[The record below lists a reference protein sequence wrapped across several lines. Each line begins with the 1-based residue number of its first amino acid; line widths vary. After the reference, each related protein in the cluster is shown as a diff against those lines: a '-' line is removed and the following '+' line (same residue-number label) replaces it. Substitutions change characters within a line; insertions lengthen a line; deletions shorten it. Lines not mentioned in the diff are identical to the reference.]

1 MIQFISAGISI
12 VAVTYGLARYVYGL
26 FLPAIQSDLYLS
38 TQTMGMIASISY
50 IGYLVATAIG
60 TYISA
65 MTGPRLPIVLGGIAA
80 TIGMGGIAFSQSA
93 GMLALGVF
101 IAGTSAGF
109 SYPPL
114 SDAIV
119 QAVKSKSRSKVYAWI
134 NTGTSFGIMAAGPIV
149 LIFGA
154 EWRLSWITF
163 SLLALGA
170 TCFNYF
176 QMPSKMEHN
185 QKGSMLPSISLE
197 WYLKKESLPLF
208 FTATGFGILTSVYWT
223 FSVDLIATKGDFS
236 QLNISIFWV
245 LVGISGIGGGA
256 AGFLVE
262 YWGLR
267 GVFQIFIILI
277 SVSMAMLSYFYDQVM
292 VGFISAFLF
301 GASFITMTALLG
313 IWSVYIF
320 DSRPSA
326 GFGATFFLLSLGQF
340 IGPMFA
346 GFIGEIYGLPILFIL
361 SGMICWGLIP
371 LAPTY
376 DVRSM
381 TSI

>member
-1 MIQFISAGISI
+1 
-12 VAVTYGLARYVYGL
+12 
-26 FLPAIQSDLYLS
+26 
-38 TQTMGMIASISY
+38 MGMIASISY
-50 IGYLVATAIG
+50 IGYLVATGIG

-65 MTGPRLPIVLGGIAA
+65 ITGPRLPIVLGGFAA
-80 TIGMGGIAFSQSA
+80 TIGMGVIAFSQSA
-93 GMLALGVF
+93 WMLALGVF
-101 IAGTSAGF
+101 IAGTSPGF

-119 QAVKSKSRSKVYAWI
+119 QAVKSKSRSKVYSWI
-134 NTGTSFGIMAAGPIV
+134 NTGTSLGIIAAGPIA

-154 EWRLSWITF
+154 EWRFSWVAF
-163 SLLALGA
+163 SLLALVA

-176 QMPSKMEHN
+176 QMPSKIENN
-185 QKGSMLPSISLE
+185 QKGSMLPSLSIE
-197 WYLKKESLPLF
+197 WYLKKESIPLF
-208 FTATGFGILTSVYWT
+208 FTAMVFGILTSVYWT
-223 FSVDLIATKGDFS
+223 FSVDLIAAKGDFS

-245 LVGISGIGGGA
+245 LIGISGICGGA

-262 YWGLR
+262 YLGLR
-267 GVFQIFIILI
+267 RVFKIFIILI
-277 SVSMAMLSYFYDQVM
+277 SVSMAMLGYFYDQLM

-326 GFGATFFLLSLGQF
+326 GFRATFFLLSLGQF

-346 GFIGEIYGLPILFIL
+346 GFIGENYGLPILFIL
-361 SGMICWGLIP
+361 SGIICCGLIP